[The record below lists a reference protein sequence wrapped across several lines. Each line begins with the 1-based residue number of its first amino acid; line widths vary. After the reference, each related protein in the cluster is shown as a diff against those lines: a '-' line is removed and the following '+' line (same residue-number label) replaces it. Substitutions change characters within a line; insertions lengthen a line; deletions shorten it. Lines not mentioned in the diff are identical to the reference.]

1 VTIEKRQIWRIG
13 AEIQSKRTKLN
24 EMKKD
29 LRAQD
34 YKTFYGHNSKMFIIS
49 YSVCPWQAFTA

>member
-34 YKTFYGHNSKMFIIS
+34 YKTFYGHNLQMFVII
-49 YSVCPWQAFTA
+49 